1 MTLVELKAQSFD
13 IISQIEYLK
22 GVLQQNNQEIA
33 KLQKEEQEK
42 ETLPAKEQRCHNS
55 QSLQVQ
61 HHPEGN
67 G

>member
-22 GVLQQNNQEIA
+22 GVLHQNNQEIA

-42 ETLPAKEQRCHNS
+42 ETLPAKE
-55 QSLQVQ
+55 
-61 HHPEGN
+61 
-67 G
+67 